1 MGGGTEAK
9 DRSDI
14 GSAVTSATAAQQLRS
29 GCRRKPIVASKS
41 VGETVA
47 YIERRQLEQ
56 RDKSGRTKS
65 VVRYK
70 VRYRD
75 AAGKPHSETKRRLVD
90 AERRKAEI
98 ELDVGNGLWRDPRRG
113 EIRLEKW
120 AADWIRTRHDLRL
133 TTRARLEITL
143 KMQVLPRFG
152 STPLVRITNAA
163 VRSWVAEMLSTG
175 LAPATVRKA
184 VFALRQCLDAAI
196 ADNRMATNPAISV
209 PLPSEPLKPPRF
221 LSQSEVERLV
231 DAMPDQYKA
240 LVLVGAYA
248 GLRWGEAAGLTRASI
263 DVLRSRITVTS
274 TAVEVRGHVTLGNEP
289 KTSRSKRTVPVARS
303 VMRRL
308 EKHLTNFVGPEPDAL
323 VFTAPRGGPLARSLF
338 SRRAWRPAVIRAGI
352 PSITF
357 HGLRHSFVAIL
368 VAAGC
373 NVREVSEW
381 AGHNSVAFTL
391 TRYGGLFEDGSEAA
405 VDRLDAL
412 LGGASKPSDNVIQL
426 DTREMP

>member
-1 MGGGTEAK
+1 M
-9 DRSDI
+9 
-14 GSAVTSATAAQQLRS
+14 L
-29 GCRRKPIVASKS
+29 
-41 VGETVA
+41 
-47 YIERRQLEQ
+47 
-56 RDKSGRTKS
+56 
-65 VVRYK
+65 
-70 VRYRD
+70 
-75 AAGKPHSETKRRLVD
+75 AAGLSP
-90 AERRKAEI
+90 
-98 ELDVGNGLWRDPRRG
+98 
-113 EIRLEKW
+113 
-120 AADWIRTRHDLRL
+120 
-133 TTRARLEITL
+133 
-143 KMQVLPRFG
+143 
-152 STPLVRITNAA
+152 STI
-163 VRSWVAEMLSTG
+163 
-175 LAPATVRKA
+175 RKA

-196 ADNRMATNPAISV
+196 ADNRIAINPAISV

-221 LSQSEVERLV
+221 LSQSEVEQLV

-240 LVLVGAYA
+240 MVLSGAFA

-263 DVLRSRITVTS
+263 DVLQSRITITN

-308 EKHLTNFVGPEPDAL
+308 EKHLADFVGQEPDAL

-338 SRRAWRPAVIRAGI
+338 SRRVWQPAVLRAGI

-405 VDRLDAL
+405 VDRLDTL
-412 LGGASKPSDNVIQL
+412 LGGGSKDSDNVLQM
-426 DTREMP
+426 DTRKLR